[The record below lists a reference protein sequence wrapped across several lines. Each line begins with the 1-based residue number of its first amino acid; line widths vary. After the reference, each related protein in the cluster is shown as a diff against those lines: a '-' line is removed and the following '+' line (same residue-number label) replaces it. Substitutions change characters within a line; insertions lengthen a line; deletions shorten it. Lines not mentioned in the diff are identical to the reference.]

1 MIVLVR
7 FSPPEIGAADRSNDQ
22 QERPV
27 DGLRPFMPPR
37 FEARSR
43 DLGKFRKDRTA
54 VHRRTAP
61 GLRAVG
67 MPRMVITL
75 PHHCTVLALKGA
87 RRRGHAERIRRHQ
100 ESDDQKLS
108 VAEDASKSH
117 SAGFPSGAELC
128 GSRNIPQYQ

>member
-1 MIVLVR
+1 MSARLKSGRRI
-7 FSPPEIGAADRSNDQ
+7 DRTDQ

-27 DGLRPFMPPR
+27 DGLRRFMLPR
-37 FEARSR
+37 FKARSR

-61 GLRAVG
+61 GLHAVG
-67 MPRMVITL
+67 VPHMVITL
-75 PHHCTVLALKGA
+75 AHDGTVLAWNA
-87 RRRGHAERIRRHQ
+87 SRRGHAERIRRHQ

-108 VAEDASKSH
+108 VQEDASKSH

-128 GSRNIPQYQ
+128 SSGIVPQYQ